1 LHKILKPLNFIF
13 WNLALIKRLF
23 LAMKHCL
30 IFALTL
36 ILSLDLTAQ
45 QATATGKNALVVGN
59 SAYKDSPLKN
69 AENDAHLI
77 STTLRELGFTVIEV
91 VNANKETMSKAIR
104 DFGQLLANS
113 PGVGLFY
120 YAGHGL
126 QSNGANYIVPIN
138 AKVEEEFEIEF
149 ECVKADRALSVMEYY
164 KNPFNIIILD
174 ACRNNP
180 FRGFSRSADNGL
192 ATPSNPPTGSIIAFA
207 TQPGKT
213 ASDGVGKNGLYTEE
227 LVKAMKIPNL
237 PIEEAFKKVRI
248 NVAKASGQSQVP
260 QEWSSLMGDFSF
272 IKEEKIEQTV
282 EQKIDLKE
290 SQETTAGLK
299 EVAKPKMQI
308 GQSQYLTGNL
318 ELKVLFTGDLFID
331 SELQVKVQQGTVLP
345 INNISIGNHELK
357 IVGVGHT
364 WTESVSISANET
376 TRISSSLP
384 TIKANAPQVENS
396 VKSNTTSTTRTQN
409 ADDLDLINP
418 STKSRAEEVDTE
430 KIYDYLA
437 EKAEPR
443 GDIKA
448 FYDWIAQ
455 NIEVPSEAR
464 KNNVKGMTIASFV
477 IMKDGS
483 ISDVKIT
490 KSLGFGWDQELVR
503 TLTKTKGLWKPGKLN
518 GVKVNQRVTV
528 PFVLSY
534 E

>member
-1 LHKILKPLNFIF
+1 
-13 WNLALIKRLF
+13 
-23 LAMKHCL
+23 MK
-30 IFALTL
+30 FSL
-36 ILSLDLTAQ
+36 ILILLFVYSHIGTAQ
-45 QATATGKNALVVGN
+45 QTPATGKNALVVGN

-91 VNANKETMSKAIR
+91 LNANKETMSKAIR

-180 FRGFSRSADNGL
+180 FRGFSRSTDNGL

-260 QEWSSLMGDFSF
+260 QEWSSLMGNFSF
-272 IKEEKIEQTV
+272 IKEEKV
-282 EQKIDLKE
+282 EQKIELKVPE
-290 SQETTAGLK
+290 ETTVGQK

-364 WTESVSISANET
+364 WTESVLISANET

-384 TIKANAPQVENS
+384 TKKASAPQVENS
-396 VKSNTTSTTRTQN
+396 VKNTTTSTTPTQN
-409 ADDLDLINP
+409 ANDLINP
-418 STKSRAEEVDTE
+418 STKGQAEEVDTE

-448 FYDWIAQ
+448 FYEWIAQ

-483 ISDVKIT
+483 ISDVKVT
-490 KSLGFGWDQELVR
+490 KSLGFGWDQELAK
-503 TLTKTKGLWKPGKLN
+503 TLTKIKGLWKPGKLN
-518 GVKVNQRVTV
+518 GVKVNQRVTM
-528 PFVLSY
+528 PFVLSFD
-534 E
+534 

>member
-1 LHKILKPLNFIF
+1 
-13 WNLALIKRLF
+13 
-23 LAMKHCL
+23 MKHCL

-272 IKEEKIEQTV
+272 IKEEKIE
-282 EQKIDLKE
+282 
-290 SQETTAGLK
+290 
-299 EVAKPKMQI
+299 
-308 GQSQYLTGNL
+308 
-318 ELKVLFTGDLFID
+318 
-331 SELQVKVQQGTVLP
+331 
-345 INNISIGNHELK
+345 
-357 IVGVGHT
+357 
-364 WTESVSISANET
+364 
-376 TRISSSLP
+376 
-384 TIKANAPQVENS
+384 
-396 VKSNTTSTTRTQN
+396 
-409 ADDLDLINP
+409 
-418 STKSRAEEVDTE
+418 
-430 KIYDYLA
+430 
-437 EKAEPR
+437 
-443 GDIKA
+443 
-448 FYDWIAQ
+448 
-455 NIEVPSEAR
+455 
-464 KNNVKGMTIASFV
+464 
-477 IMKDGS
+477 
-483 ISDVKIT
+483 
-490 KSLGFGWDQELVR
+490 
-503 TLTKTKGLWKPGKLN
+503 
-518 GVKVNQRVTV
+518 
-528 PFVLSY
+528 
-534 E
+534 